1 MTKRQ
6 HPNKHHASIIT
17 YWRSVM
23 AVLCCAVITTLSSC
37 AVEQDKTSN
46 GDWISLFNGKNLEGW
61 KVKITGHE
69 LNDNYGNTFRV
80 ENGILK
86 VSYDQYDK
94 FDGKFGHLF
103 FEDKFSHYILR
114 LQYRFVGDQTPGGP
128 GWAFR
133 NSGIMLHCQSPESM
147 AKDQS
152 FPVSIE
158 AQLLGGNG
166 KDERSTG
173 NLCTPGTHIVMD
185 GQLVT
190 NHCISSSSKTYHGD
204 QWVTM
209 EAEVHGDSVIRH
221 IINGQV
227 VLEYERPQLDEK
239 DADAR
244 KLIVDGKTLLH
255 EGYISLQAESHP
267 VEFRKV
273 EILPLTPGEHNPRSV
288 PGGR

>member
-6 HPNKHHASIIT
+6 HPNKFLPSIIT
-17 YWRSVM
+17 YSYSVL
-23 AVLCCAVITTLSSC
+23 AVLCCVLITTLSSC
-37 AVEQDKTSN
+37 AAEQDSTSKSN
-46 GDWISLFNGKNLEGW
+46 RISLFNGKNLDGW

-173 NLCTPGTHIVMD
+173 NVCTPGTHIVMD
-185 GQLVT
+185 SQLVT
-190 NHCISSSSKTYHGD
+190 SHCISSSSKTYHGD

-209 EAEVHGDSVIRH
+209 EVEVNGNSIIRH
-221 IINGQV
+221 IVNGQV
-227 VLEYERPQLDEK
+227 VLEYERPQLDEN
-239 DADAR
+239 DPDAR
-244 KLIVDGKTLLH
+244 KLIVNGEKMLH

-273 EILPLTPGEHNPRSV
+273 EILPLT
-288 PGGR
+288 GR

>member
-6 HPNKHHASIIT
+6 HPNKFSPSIIT
-17 YWRSVM
+17 YSYSVL
-23 AVLCCAVITTLSSC
+23 AVLCCVLITTLSSC
-37 AVEQDKTSN
+37 AAEQDSTSKSN
-46 GDWISLFNGKNLEGW
+46 WISLFNGKNLDGW

-147 AKDQS
+147 TKDQS

-158 AQLLGGNG
+158 VQLLGGNG

-190 NHCISSSSKTYHGD
+190 NHCISSRSKTYHGD

-209 EAEVHGDSVIRH
+209 EVEVHGDSVIRH
-221 IINGQV
+221 SINGQV

-244 KLIVDGKTLLH
+244 KLIVNGEKMLH

-273 EILPLTPGEHNPRSV
+273 EILPLT
-288 PGGR
+288 GR